1 MNTTITKDGAYW
13 GRYIKILAET
23 SDYLVINKPAGLI
36 THSDGKHVEYS
47 LADWVGE
54 QYPET
59 LDVGEPMVI
68 EYEGQQIHIA
78 RPGIIHRLDRETSG
92 VLMIAK
98 NQEFFEHI
106 KLQFQEHTVRK
117 IYTAIVLGNPRDG
130 RGLITAPIGRSARD
144 IRMYACK
151 GTRGPLRDAVTRY
164 VVKKTYND
172 ADHKFSYVDLY
183 LETGRT
189 HQLRVHMKHIGNPI
203 IGDAVYA
210 RGTVGLLGST
220 RTMLHAHSIMFRD
233 RSDREITV
241 IAELSSDFKQILQVF
256 A

>member
-1 MNTTITKDGAYW
+1 MNHDI
-13 GRYIKILAET
+13 IKNIAILAET
-23 SDYLVINKPAGLI
+23 SDYLVINKPAGLVV
-36 THSDGKHVEYS
+36 HSDGKTEEYN
-47 LADWVGE
+47 LCEWILE
-54 QYPET
+54 HYPDIA
-59 LDVGEPMVI
+59 DVGEPMTIEHAGEVI
-68 EYEGQQIHIA
+68 IIK
-78 RPGIIHRLDRETSG
+78 RPGIVHRLDRETSG
-92 VLMIAK
+92 VLIIAK

-117 IYTAIVLGNPRDG
+117 IYTAIVLGQPRDG
-130 RGLITAPIGRSARD
+130 RGMITAPIGRSARD

-172 ADHKFSYVDLY
+172 GEHKFSYVDLY

-203 IGDAVYA
+203 IGDVVYA
-210 RGTVGLLGST
+210 RGTVGLLGAT

-233 RSDREITV
+233 RSDKEITV
-241 IAELSSDFKQILQVF
+241 IAELPSDFKQVLQVF
-256 A
+256 R